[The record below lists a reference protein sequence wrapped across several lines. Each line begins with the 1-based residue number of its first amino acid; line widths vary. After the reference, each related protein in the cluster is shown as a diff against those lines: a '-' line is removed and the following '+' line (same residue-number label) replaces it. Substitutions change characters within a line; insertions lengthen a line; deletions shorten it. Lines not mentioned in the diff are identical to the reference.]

1 MASRTGQDPTQDE
14 LAPSEDVFPS
24 GFDYELPQELIAQ
37 QPSAARDG
45 ARLMVLDRAAGQ
57 IAAHAT
63 IRELPRWLA
72 PGDLLVVNRSRVIP
86 ARLRAQRSGGGA
98 VEILL
103 VAPLAQGAGSAAGD
117 LDDKVWRALVKPARR
132 LRAGQIVRLVAPRTT
147 TKTDLP
153 ADLAVTIV
161 AIADGHA
168 EVRLPAEVA
177 TLDLLASMGEPPL
190 PPYIRRAE
198 GATRDDWER
207 YQTVFASE
215 PGSIAAPTAGLH
227 LTERLL
233 TEIRAVGVD
242 TAELV
247 LHVGPSTF
255 LAGRPGR
262 APLAVEPERYEVPD
276 DTRARIAATRGR
288 GRVIA
293 VGTTTTR
300 ALESAARAGW
310 PSGMQETSLVL
321 APGTRFAAVDGLL
334 TNLHLPGSSLLALV
348 SAFAGTELARRAY
361 AAAVAERYRFYSYG
375 DAMLIL

>member
-1 MASRTGQDPTQDE
+1 MASRTGQEPTHDE
-14 LAPSEDVFPS
+14 LPQAEDVFPS
-24 GFDYELPQELIAQ
+24 GFDYELPPELIAQ
-37 QPSAARDG
+37 HPSVTRDG

-103 VAPLAQGAGSAAGD
+103 VAPLGNGAGSVAGE
-117 LDDKVWRALVKPARR
+117 LADKVWRALVKPARR
-132 LRAGQIVRLVAPRTT
+132 LRAGQSVRLVAPRTST
-147 TKTDLP
+147 SGELP
-153 ADLAVTIV
+153 ADLEVEIV

-168 EVRLPAEVA
+168 EVRLPADVA

-190 PPYIRRAE
+190 PPYIRRTE

-207 YQTVFASE
+207 YQTVYASE

-233 TEIRAVGVD
+233 AELRVAGVD
-242 TAELV
+242 LAEVV

-262 APLAVEPERYEVPD
+262 APLAVEPERYEVPV
-276 DTRARIAATRGR
+276 DTRERIAATRGR

-310 PSGMQETSLVL
+310 PAGPQETSLVL
-321 APGTRFAAVDGLL
+321 APGIRFAAIDGLL

-348 SAFAGTELARRAY
+348 SAFAGAALSRRAY